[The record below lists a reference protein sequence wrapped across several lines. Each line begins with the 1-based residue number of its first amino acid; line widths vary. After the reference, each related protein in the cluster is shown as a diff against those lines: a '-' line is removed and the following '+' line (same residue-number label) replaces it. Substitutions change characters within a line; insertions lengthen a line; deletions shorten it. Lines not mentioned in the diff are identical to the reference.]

1 MAVPAA
7 LCVLPC
13 VAGPGSSAEAQSFAA
28 KCKRQAVRSRP
39 SQKAQLVRAQL
50 EKVRDFLGAADDV
63 LAEVADNSQTD
74 NDSGRGYSDTDTRVQ
89 GIKSRKSSD

>member
-1 MAVPAA
+1 VQE
-7 LCVLPC
+7 
-13 VAGPGSSAEAQSFAA
+13 AGSAISTPP
-28 KCKRQAVRSRP
+28 K
-39 SQKAQLVRAQL
+39 KAQLVRAQL

-89 GIKSRKSSD
+89 VIKSRKSSD